1 MIRIN
6 LLPGAK
12 RGAKAG
18 SSAASSS
25 SSSGGGQGWIVA
37 YVFITLATCGVL
49 AAVYISFQGRLE
61 EKNRVNTDLR
71 RQITDAQANSALL
84 EELQG
89 KLTASH
95 DLERI
100 VGELRRAQLGPTR
113 VLMEIAKILSEGA
126 HGGPTIDPQ
135 RLDELRRDNPLAGY
149 NAGWDSRRLWVGSF
163 TEENRECKITGMG
176 RTNEDVAEFLSRLAL
191 SDLFQEVTL
200 ERTQS
205 AVDAD
210 TSLPLIS
217 FELSCKVI
225 Y

>member
-18 SSAASSS
+18 SSSSSSS

-49 AAVYISFQGRLE
+49 AAVYVSFQGRLE

-71 RQITDAQANSALL
+71 RQISDAQANSALL

-176 RTNEDVAEFLSRLAL
+176 RTNEDVAEFLARLAL

-200 ERTQS
+200 ERTQ
-205 AVDAD
+205 AAID
-210 TSLPLIS
+210 TDTALPLIA